1 MNHRKTNEGLEENL
15 PGLIAAARAGDQ
27 QAFTELYEA
36 TDQEVYRTARAVLQS
51 EQMALDIQQ
60 DTFVYAFTHLDKLE
74 DPAKLRPWLRA
85 IAVNQARSALRKN
98 TPVLFSELET
108 DEGGG
113 LPEQADPS
121 PEVSPEMSLDRK
133 ETTALVN
140 EILDGLSPGQRA
152 AVGMYYY
159 EQMPVHE
166 IAEALGVNA
175 GTVKTQLARGRKKIE
190 EAVRRL
196 EQKGIQLYGLS
207 PLPFLVALMRRQS
220 PSAQASGSVLTQ
232 TLEKAGVSA
241 GAKAVA
247 AAAGSGAKAV
257 AIHVGRSFFETGVGR
272 LVLGVIVAGVI
283 GGGAAGW
290 CWYETHR
297 SESEIRTTEA
307 PEELRVIPT
316 APPHTREEA
325 IAVTAPQEDTGED
338 LISEPV
344 TTEPQSTEPQP
355 TEPQPTESQP
365 TEPQPTEPKPTEPKP
380 TEPKPT
386 EPAPAE
392 PEPAEPAP
400 AEPTPAE
407 PTPTEPTPA
416 EPSPTEPKPTE
427 PKPTEPGPPES
438 ESTEPPEAHVYLAS
452 GSCGKDLTWTLDG
465 DTGLLSIEGGGVMN
479 GFWGDSCWLPYRD
492 RVTQVSL
499 PDGLTSIG
507 VGAFSG
513 CDQLTKVSFP
523 DTLQTIDDDA
533 FRDCTRLTDV
543 SFPAGLKEIGSWA
556 FRGCNGLTRVVL
568 PESLTRLGWGAFSDC
583 DGLTGFTLPASLVSL
598 VDSTFC
604 DCDSLTSAAIPDGCQ
619 STGVG
624 IFSGCCNLTDISLP
638 NSLRVIDAESFQGT
652 GLTEIV
658 IPNGVERIGWNA
670 FEGCEGLHSVQFS
683 KNLNCIAFFAFRN
696 CTNLTN
702 VTLPSGLKTIELYSF
717 QGCTGLTQV
726 VLPETLETIGSSAF
740 ADCPAL
746 TSVTIPASVT
756 SIGDEAFGYKTSP
769 YLVKIRDFTIY
780 GAAGSVAQTY
790 AEENGFRFI
799 ES

>member
-1 MNHRKTNEGLEENL
+1 MNHRKTNESLEEKL

-36 TDQEVYRTARAVLQS
+36 TNQEVYRSARAVLQS

-74 DPAKLRPWLRA
+74 DPAKLRSWLRA

-121 PEVSPEMSLDRK
+121 PEISPEMSLDRK

-190 EAVRRL
+190 QAVRRL

-207 PLPFLVALMRRQS
+207 PLPFLVALMKRLS
-220 PSAQASGSVLTQ
+220 PTAEADGFVLTK

-257 AIHVGRSFFETGVGR
+257 AIHVGRSFFETVAGR

-283 GGGAAGW
+283 GGGAMGYRW
-290 CWYETHR
+290 LETHR
-297 SESEIRTTEA
+297 SESEIQTTEA

-316 APPHTREEA
+316 APPHTREET

-344 TTEPQSTEPQP
+344 TTEPQP
-355 TEPQPTESQP
+355 TEPQP

-386 EPAPAE
+386 EPAPTE
-392 PEPAEPAP
+392 PGPAEPAPAEPAPAEPGP

-407 PTPTEPTPA
+407 PTPAEPKPA
-416 EPSPTEPKPTE
+416 EPKPA
-427 PKPTEPGPPES
+427 EPGPPES

-452 GSCGKDLTWTLDG
+452 GSCGKNLTWTLDG

-523 DTLQTIDDDA
+523 DTLQTIDDCA
-533 FRDCTRLTDV
+533 FWDCTRLTDV
-543 SFPAGLKEIGSWA
+543 SFPAGLKEIGSYA

-568 PESLTRLGWGAFSDC
+568 PESLTRLGWDAFSDC
-583 DGLTGFTLPASLVSL
+583 DGLTGFTLPASLVPL

-638 NSLRVIDAESFQGT
+638 NSLRVIDAASFQGT

-658 IPNGVERIGWNA
+658 IPDGVERIGWDA
-670 FEGCEGLHSVQFS
+670 FKRCDQLTKVSFPDTLQTIGNDAFLYCTRLTDVSFPAGLKEIGSW
-683 KNLNCIAFFAFRN
+683 AFR
-696 CTNLTN
+696 
-702 VTLPSGLKTIELYSF
+702 
-717 QGCTGLTQV
+717 GCTGLTQV

-756 SIGDEAFGYKTSP
+756 SIGDEAFGYIMSP
-769 YLVKIRDFTIY
+769 YRSKIRDFTIY
-780 GAAGSVAQTY
+780 GAAGSAAQSY